1 MTPEGALR
9 IVLNLLEECAI
20 PYMIT
25 GSFAGNIHGVP
36 RATHDADIVIETN
49 LKSLIYFIDKLDEDF
64 HADPE
69 AAQDAWDGNQMFNI
83 IHMPTG
89 FKIDLIFKKTR
100 SFSKEEFIRRQQ
112 NLFLGQL
119 RWFTTA
125 EDIIL
130 IKLEWSKIGQSERQF
145 NDALNVAKVQG
156 EALDHDYLLKWAKE
170 LSVDDFLQKLF
181 AALD

>member
-1 MTPEGALR
+1 MTPEEALE
-9 IVLNLLEECAI
+9 IVLNLLEECSI

-36 RATHDADIVIETN
+36 RATHDADIVIETKLHN
-49 LKSLIYFIDKLDEDF
+49 LIYFINKLDKDF
-64 HADPE
+64 YADSE
-69 AAQDAWDGNQMFNI
+69 AAQDALDGNQMFNI

-89 FKIDLIFKKTR
+89 FKIDLIFRKTR

-112 NLFLGQL
+112 ALFLGQP

-130 IKLEWSKIGQSERQF
+130 IKLEWSKIGRSERQF
-145 NDALNVAKVQG
+145 SDAVNVAKVQG
-156 EALDHDYLLKWAKE
+156 ETLDHGYLLKWAKE
-170 LSVDDFLQKLF
+170 LSVDELLKKLF